1 MTSERRRWLT
11 AALSLCVV
19 AGLQLAAVPPEV
31 FADPGV
37 CFMECSVEGRSCC
50 CKGLAAGIPDPHAPE
65 AEADGRLAAPRLS
78 CRELCAVFAGKAPG
92 DDMGLFAEI
101 GRELARLAGP
111 DRTAPSPAISRRLDQ
126 SDPSTLPRPPPSP
139 NTFLIHQPAA
149 NAAG

>member
-19 AGLQLAAVPPEV
+19 AGLQLAAVPPAV

-50 CKGLAAGIPDPHAPE
+50 CKGLAAKTSKPDPPE
-65 AEADGRLAAPRLS
+65 TAADGRLTAPRLS

-92 DDMGLFAEI
+92 DDMGLFAKI

-111 DRTAPSPAISRRLDQ
+111 ERSAPSSAISRRLDQ

-139 NTFLIHQPAA
+139 ARS
-149 NAAG
+149 